1 MDKKYDVGILG
12 VWYGCNY
19 GSIATYYSLYR
30 AVRDMGKTVLMIHRP
45 WIEPFDEKGMEN
57 RHSMKFAR
65 KHYDISKPYHVDEI
79 AVLNESCDTFLLGS
93 DQLWKYGVTKVFG
106 HGYFLDFVRDDKNK
120 VAYATSFGSDR
131 FLAPWDYAWKA
142 LSCMRRMNYVSVREE
157 VNVRMCEKLFGIEAV
172 HTLDPILLCQ
182 SECLGELAEESGCE
196 KKEGYIAAYVL
207 DPTPS
212 KTEALLYLAEKMNK
226 EIVVMLDGW
235 PHLFKKN
242 KEKMGLPNNTV
253 SNLTVNDWIF
263 YVKNSDFVL
272 TDSFHGTCL
281 ALLFEKQFYAISN
294 PGRGKDRFES
304 LVRDFGLDGNYVRN
318 PKQIMEQELPK
329 ALDYKKINE
338 ILDEKRKFS
347 GEWLRKA
354 VCEPEYGHSVIIKK
368 EKLYPLRMV
377 KSVFLHHG
385 KNNLP
390 GFMKDIIKSIF
401 KK

>member
-30 AVRDMGKTVLMIHRP
+30 LVRDMGKSVLMIHRP
-45 WIEPFDEKGMEN
+45 WIEPFDEIGMEN

-79 AVLNESCDTFLLGS
+79 AVLNEKCDTFLLGS

-106 HGYFLDFVRDDKNK
+106 HGYFLDFAGDDKNK
-120 VAYATSFGSDR
+120 VAYATSFGADR
-131 FLAPWDYAWKA
+131 FLAPRDYAWKA

-157 VNVRMCEKLFGIEAV
+157 VNVKMCEKLFGIEAV

-182 SECLGELAEESGCE
+182 SECLGEIAEESSRE

-212 KTEALLYLAEKMNK
+212 KTEALLWLAEKLNK

-242 KEKMGLPNNTV
+242 KENMGLPEYTV
-253 SNLTVNDWIF
+253 SNLTVNDWVF
-263 YVKNSDFVL
+263 YVKNSDFVM

-281 ALLFEKQFYAISN
+281 ALLFEKQFYSISN

-304 LVRDFGLDGNYVRN
+304 LAHEFRVENNYVHS
-318 PKQIMEQELPK
+318 PKQIMERELPEP
-329 ALDYKKINE
+329 LDYKKINS
-338 ILDEKRKFS
+338 ILEEKRKFS
-347 GEWLRKA
+347 MEWLRKA
-354 VCEPEYGHSVIIKK
+354 ICEPEQGHSIIIKK
-368 EKLYPLRMV
+368 EKLYPLRM
-377 KSVFLHHG
+377 
-385 KNNLP
+385 
-390 GFMKDIIKSIF
+390 MKSIF
-401 KK
+401 LFDGKKNLPDIVKSMIKKER